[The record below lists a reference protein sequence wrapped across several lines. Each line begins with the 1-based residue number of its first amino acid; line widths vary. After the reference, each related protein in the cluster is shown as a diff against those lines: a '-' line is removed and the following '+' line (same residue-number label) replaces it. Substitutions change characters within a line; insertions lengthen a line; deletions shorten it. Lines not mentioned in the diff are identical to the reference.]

1 MIHPGPRYSTFTVM
15 RYDDGR
21 DALPCVSDIRA
32 HLHLRVCNYLILLT
46 GISGY
51 KHCHYA

>member
-1 MIHPGPRYSTFTVM
+1 MTPPADSERYT
-15 RYDDGR
+15 
-21 DALPCVSDIRA
+21 

-46 GISGY
+46 DISGY